1 MSWHTAV
8 SMRLLALHAHP
19 DDEASKGAGTVAR
32 YVDAGATAVLVTATG
47 GEAGDILNPAMD
59 LPEVIADLPAV
70 RRSELQKA
78 ADIIG
83 YSEVI
88 TLDYRDSGMPDTE
101 HNAHPEAFVNAD
113 SEEVLERLVA
123 IVRSRRPHVILS
135 YDSHERYPHPDH
147 LAVHRYGMDL
157 FAAAADASRFPEA
170 GPIWSV
176 SKMYAPIFSMRR
188 AFALDE
194 AMVAAGVESPYST
207 WLQDADPSADDGKLI
222 TSIDVSSTM
231 RRGRDALL
239 AHRTQIDPDGPW
251 FSVPDAVVLA
261 SYPYEDFELLASRL
275 PFRADESDLFAGI
288 DLA

>member
-1 MSWHTAV
+1 
-8 SMRLLALHAHP
+8 MRLLALHAHP

-59 LPEVIADLPAV
+59 SPEIVADLPAV
-70 RRSELQKA
+70 RRAELQEA
-78 ADIIG
+78 AAIIG

-88 TLDYRDSGMPDTE
+88 TLDYRDSGMPDTA

-123 IVRSRRPHVILS
+123 IVRSRRPHVVLS

-147 LAVHRYGMDL
+147 LAVHRYGMAL
-157 FAAAADASRFPEA
+157 FAASADGSRFPQA
-170 GPIWSV
+170 GPPWTV

-188 AFALDE
+188 AFALHH
-194 AMVAAGVESPYST
+194 AMEAAGVESPFSK
-207 WLQDADPSADDGKLI
+207 WLHDADPAADDGKLV
-222 TSIDVSSTM
+222 TSIDVTSTM

-251 FSVPDAVVLA
+251 FSIPDHVVLA
-261 SYPYEDFELLASRL
+261 SYPFEDFELLASRV
-275 PFRADESDLFAGI
+275 PFRDETDLFAGI
-288 DLA
+288 DLT